1 MIRNDDVLFKN
12 DCMIFGNF
20 YLNTTSD
27 DCSLLCRNSP
37 VDSQCMAF
45 YYEGPNC
52 YLFNSK
58 VENYNFLSR
67 NGSTCGLVMSHN
79 TDCILDANNYYCAPG
94 TTIYNYNHSVSI
106 NGVGLNYSS
115 TYYSG
120 ICFFSNTPDKLIS
133 NLDNIPCYKFCAR
146 DMCTAYITLGFGC
159 YLYYATIPYLTLHQL
174 PPPDPR
180 YSWTLKAIQCGYL
193 KFDYRFLP
201 DRNLC
206 FDDGRCS
213 PLLSNRKTLPPKP
226 SYDDISFTL
235 TNYSKIY
242 IHLVLVNSTA
252 DFIAGNQTVY
262 HGDCAL
268 DGLPSK
274 SFSSNYS
281 TCIETCCSYFSYKS
295 NSCSFYTK
303 FHPTKSETSNCGFV
317 YENSECYINDSV
329 KCPTID
335 NYSTF
340 TLNSLNFQ
348 MVQQND
354 VMYSNNC
361 RFYSYPNTDNHFI
374 KYFECSEL
382 CQSNSACYSFS
393 WAPWGECFTYSY
405 DMSLSIVV
413 PNTNGW
419 RCGYLISRNKCLVE
433 GTNIKCMPLQP
444 LLSPT
449 ISSMGTISAHPTT
462 VASVFSSMSFNGS
475 DTTALPNQMDLA
487 TSVPSNIA
495 SLDSSENTV
504 QTVNGPTTSI
514 NQAATTII
522 ENHSAKNTPINNKP
536 QPSDPNSNEISAKLI
551 AMVVGICSA
560 VVLLSLAE
568 RELAPVNSNDSGQNV
583 SSIIKRQRLL
593 NSAINREYEDIY
605 KQLQEIPQ
613 DQFQYVDEE
622 SIYLFT
628 DSSGMELFIQLVN
641 AFIFP
646 NGKFR
651 VDEDK
656 CIEGTNFKAGQ
667 EIEIIK
673 HIFNGYFVSNENNIY
688 PVSIIPA
695 NKIPTLILVIF
706 LDEHLIN
713 LDEMIINYAIE
724 HFGDKIMMHIVSD
737 IQSFDPENYIRDG
750 IFKSISDSK
759 KILIKGEQELVGVVS
774 LYLDAITDK
783 IWTYFDKTVVTNN
796 FSLEECIASYN
807 PFE

>member
-1 MIRNDDVLFKN
+1 
-12 DCMIFGNF
+12 
-20 YLNTTSD
+20 
-27 DCSLLCRNSP
+27 
-37 VDSQCMAF
+37 MA
-45 YYEGPNC
+45 
-52 YLFNSK
+52 
-58 VENYNFLSR
+58 
-67 NGSTCGLVMSHN
+67 
-79 TDCILDANNYYCAPG
+79 
-94 TTIYNYNHSVSI
+94 
-106 NGVGLNYSS
+106 
-115 TYYSG
+115 
-120 ICFFSNTPDKLIS
+120 
-133 NLDNIPCYKFCAR
+133 
-146 DMCTAYITLGFGC
+146 
-159 YLYYATIPYLTLHQL
+159 
-174 PPPDPR
+174 
-180 YSWTLKAIQCGYL
+180 
-193 KFDYRFLP
+193 
-201 DRNLC
+201 
-206 FDDGRCS
+206 
-213 PLLSNRKTLPPKP
+213 
-226 SYDDISFTL
+226 
-235 TNYSKIY
+235 
-242 IHLVLVNSTA
+242 
-252 DFIAGNQTVY
+252 
-262 HGDCAL
+262 
-268 DGLPSK
+268 
-274 SFSSNYS
+274 
-281 TCIETCCSYFSYKS
+281 
-295 NSCSFYTK
+295 
-303 FHPTKSETSNCGFV
+303 
-317 YENSECYINDSV
+317 
-329 KCPTID
+329 
-335 NYSTF
+335 
-340 TLNSLNFQ
+340 
-348 MVQQND
+348 QQND

-361 RFYSYPNTDNHFI
+361 RFYSYSNTDNHFI

-449 ISSMGTISAHPTT
+449 ISSVGTISAHPTG
-462 VASVFSSMSFNGS
+462 VASVVSSMSFNGS
-475 DTTALPNQMDLA
+475 DTTTLPNQMDLA
-487 TSVPSNIA
+487 TSVPSNFA
-495 SLDSSENTV
+495 SLDSSDNTL
-504 QTVNGPTTSI
+504 QTVNGPSTSI
-514 NQAATTII
+514 NQVATTII

-536 QPSDPNSNEISAKLI
+536 QPSYPNSNEISIKLI
-551 AMVVGICSA
+551 TIVVGICSA
-560 VVLLSLAE
+560 VVLLSLAGIQRYYKTNKESLPPQDFIALSKENDDALNPRSPYKYDGKGIRFISNYSSNVSRNE

-583 SSIIKRQRLL
+583 SSIIKRQKLL

-613 DQFQYVDEE
+613 DHFQYVDEE

-628 DSSGMELFIQLVN
+628 DSSGIELFIQLVN

-656 CIEGTNFKAGQ
+656 CIGGTNFKAGQ

-673 HIFNGYFVSNENNIY
+673 HTFNGHFVSNENNIY

-706 LDEHLIN
+706 LDENLIN

-724 HFGDKIMMHIVSD
+724 HFADKITMHIVSD

-759 KILIKGEQELVGVVS
+759 KILIKGDQELVGVVS